1 METKNGSLMQNGL
14 LFLGLLLFNTIC
26 YGQELK
32 LFRHN
37 NTKVFKSGSIYEVVI
52 SESAKDKRCCSY
64 KSLVGTLTETS
75 TDSLHFKLSEFKS
88 RYYVENVR
96 FEENYQSKNHT
107 INMTIASNEIY
118 YLKNHKSYKSKSN
131 KNGMLSIGAI
141 LIISSLG
148 TLVNSVIVKNDASK
162 NVLLISGGVQIGLG
176 LSLVIL
182 GSSKHYYLKN
192 KNDPWKIIKQ

>member
-1 METKNGSLMQNGL
+1 MEIKNLSLMQNGL
-14 LFLGLLLFNTIC
+14 LFLGLLLFNTFC

-32 LFRHN
+32 LYRHN

-88 RYYVENVR
+88 RDYVENVR
-96 FEENYQSKNHT
+96 
-107 INMTIASNEIY
+107 
-118 YLKNHKSYKSKSN
+118 SYKSKSN

-148 TLVNSVIVKNDASK
+148 TLVNSVIVRNDASK